1 MSDRSVRFTTCTRCW
16 SATKSAFLQSWS
28 SFATQKNWNYRS
40 CQLSPRRRRS
50 ARALVRHPDGLVQW
64 GAREFVACP
73 VRISA
78 LHYLVFLSH
87 LECSSCGLHHEW
99 SRLQN
104 LCTACQKPLF
114 AVVDLAKAGGALT
127 REALA
132 TREKSLW
139 RYRELLPLPAG
150 VEPVSLGEG
159 GTPLLRT
166 ARFGSGLGITDLWV
180 KDEAQNP
187 TQSFKARGMAVAVSM
202 AKHLGATKLAVP
214 TAGNAGGALAA
225 YAARAGLE
233 AHIFMPRDTP
243 RANIIECREL
253 GANVVLIDGLITD
266 CGAEI
271 ARRKAA
277 EGWFDMSTLKE
288 PYRVE
293 GKKTL
298 GYELAEQFNWQLP
311 DVILYP
317 TGGVTGL
324 VGMWKAFG
332 EMETLGWIGKKRSRM
347 FAVQAAGCA
356 PIVRAFEAGEKN
368 AAEFPDAHTI
378 ASGLRVPKAIGDF
391 LVLNILRQSNGGAIA
406 IDDKE
411 MIRMGREV
419 GSREGLFVAP
429 EAAACFAA
437 LKSLRSANKIG
448 SGERVVIFNTG
459 SGIKYLDCYQ
469 DQ

>member
-1 MSDRSVRFTTCTRCW
+1 M
-16 SATKSAFLQSWS
+16 
-28 SFATQKNWNYRS
+28 
-40 CQLSPRRRRS
+40 
-50 ARALVRHPDGLVQW
+50 
-64 GAREFVACP
+64 
-73 VRISA
+73 
-78 LHYLVFLSH
+78 
-87 LECSSCGLHHEW
+87 
-99 SRLQN
+99 
-104 LCTACQKPLF
+104 
-114 AVVDLAKAGGALT
+114 VDLAAASQTLK
-127 REALA
+127 RETLPG
-132 TREKSLW
+132 REKSLW
-139 RYRELLPLPAG
+139 RYREVLPLPG
-150 VEPVSLGEG
+150 DVEPVSLGEG
-159 GTPLLRT
+159 GTPLVR
-166 ARFGSGLGITDLWV
+166 AEKFGNDIDLWI
-180 KDEAQNP
+180 KDESINP
-187 TQSFKARGMAVAVSM
+187 TQSFKARGMSVSVSM

-214 TAGNAGGALAA
+214 SAGNAGGALAA

-233 AHIFMPRDTP
+233 AHVFMPCDTP
-243 RANIIECREL
+243 QANIIECREL
-253 GANVVLIDGLITD
+253 GAHVTLVDGLITD

-271 ARRKAA
+271 ARRKAK

-317 TGGVTGL
+317 TGGGTGL

-332 EMETLGWIGKKRSRM
+332 EMEALGWIGKKRSRM